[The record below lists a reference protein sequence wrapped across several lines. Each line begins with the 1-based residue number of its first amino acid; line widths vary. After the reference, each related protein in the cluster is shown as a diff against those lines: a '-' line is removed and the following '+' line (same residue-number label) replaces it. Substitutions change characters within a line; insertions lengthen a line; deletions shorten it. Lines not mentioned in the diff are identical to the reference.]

1 IESAWP
7 RTIAAS
13 RLVILRA
20 GSGSRA
26 LPGARPGRS
35 AANVTSSSGAFAIAR
50 KQEVTA
56 RLNGSVGASFDPVR
70 NLVLDVVI
78 VTSPPSS
85 PRTRGPIATGGRCFR
100 QALAPSLDRHPSP
113 YGSPLSR
120 GRRRFG
126 CSAQRHVH

>member
-1 IESAWP
+1 MESAWP

-26 LPGARPGRS
+26 LPGDRPGRS

-50 KQEVTA
+50 RQAVTA

-70 NLVLDVVI
+70 NLVFDVVI
-78 VTSPPSS
+78 SVSS
-85 PRTRGPIATGGRCFR
+85 PVVPANAGTHNHRRSLFPP
-100 QALAPSLDRHPSP
+100 ALAPSLYRDSSA
-113 YGSPLSR
+113 YGSP
-120 GRRRFG
+120 
-126 CSAQRHVH
+126 